1 MSQTQKRTFWEKGS
15 RSIPNPLLAPPPLP
29 KKKNKFPNFPD
40 KLPFFYDFSIEIET
54 G

>member
-15 RSIPNPLLAPPPLP
+15 RSIPNPLP